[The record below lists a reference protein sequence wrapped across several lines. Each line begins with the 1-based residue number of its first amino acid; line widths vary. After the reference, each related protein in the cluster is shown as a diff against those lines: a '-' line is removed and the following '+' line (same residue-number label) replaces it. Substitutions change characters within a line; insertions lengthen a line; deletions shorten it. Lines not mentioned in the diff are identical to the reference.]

1 MVEYDHLILSS
12 VSDYNKQR
20 PLSFSDSI
28 FNENPDS
35 VIYFLSMH
43 GERLPL
49 RPEPSGSQPAAERK
63 HVGEPNYC
71 SSQKGAVGCP

>member
-1 MVEYDHLILSS
+1 MEYDHLILSS

-35 VIYFLSMH
+35 VIYFLPMH
-43 GERLPL
+43 GERLSL
-49 RPEPSGSQPAAERK
+49 RPEPSGSQAAAKRK
-63 HVGEPNYC
+63 HVEEPNY
-71 SSQKGAVGCP
+71 SSRQKGAMGCP